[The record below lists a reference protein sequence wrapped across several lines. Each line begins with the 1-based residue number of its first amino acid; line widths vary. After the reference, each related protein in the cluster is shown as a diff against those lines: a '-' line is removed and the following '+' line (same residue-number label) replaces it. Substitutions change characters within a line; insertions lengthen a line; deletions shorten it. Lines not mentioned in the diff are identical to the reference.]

1 MDIYFFIHDDVMIME
16 YLRLDGVGLLMLVV
30 GCMLNGF
37 GVGRRLSLL
46 CGCLGLWV
54 GRLRSLLQGEFIHFC
69 VSRLLG
75 LGS

>member
-1 MDIYFFIHDDVMIME
+1 MDIYFFIHDVMIME
-16 YLRLDGVGLLMLVV
+16 HLKLDGVGLLMLVV
-30 GCMLNGF
+30 DCMLNGF

-54 GRLRSLLQGEFIHFC
+54 GRLRSLRQGEFINFC
-69 VSRLLG
+69 VSRLLD